1 LKKGEWAMGSR
12 RRRRGT
18 ESDGG
23 QGSASPA
30 GVSAVTT
37 TPATSGLAVDG
48 LPVLGGV
55 GGGIDDASNII
66 VVPLTKLLRVMV
78 PPLFISSLP
87 RTAIGFSFP
96 RGAEGRLLGVCLV
109 IATGTLS
116 FLLDKAL
123 GVLPA
128 LLMVWLMGGTTAII
142 LYNSTRH
149 GLAFVKEMCSTCRLR
164 PIIEEHEIMHLN
176 GVRSEEAVWMEARKK
191 YSYQGLGLATDPKI
205 HSFCPIAKRLK
216 ESP

>member
-1 LKKGEWAMGSR
+1 MEKGEWAKGSGG
-12 RRRRGT
+12 RRGAG
-18 ESDGG
+18 SDGG
-23 QGSASPA
+23 EGSADPA
-30 GVSAVTT
+30 GASTMTMTT
-37 TPATSGLAVDG
+37 ATTGLAVDS
-48 LPVLGGV
+48 LPLSGSA
-55 GGGIDDASNII
+55 GGGIDDASNVI

-96 RGAEGRLLGVCLV
+96 RGTEGRLIGACLV
-109 IATGTLS
+109 VATGALS

-128 LLMVWLMGGTTAII
+128 LLMLWLMGGTTAII
-142 LYNSTRH
+142 LYNSTWH
-149 GLAFVKEMCSTCRLR
+149 GLAFVKEMCSACRLR

-176 GVRSEEAVWMEARKK
+176 GLRSEEAVWREARKK
-191 YSYQGLGLATDPKI
+191 YSYEGLGLATDPQI

>member
-1 LKKGEWAMGSR
+1 MEKGEWAIGGRS
-12 RRRRGT
+12 RGT
-18 ESDGG
+18 GSDRCE
-23 QGSASPA
+23 GSVSPA
-30 GVSAVTT
+30 GVSTVMTRTT
-37 TPATSGLAVDG
+37 GLAVDG
-48 LPVLGGV
+48 LSLFGNVG
-55 GGGIDDASNII
+55 GGGIDDASNVI

-78 PPLFISSLP
+78 PPLFISALP

-96 RGAEGRLLGVCLV
+96 RGTEGRLLGACLV
-109 IATGTLS
+109 VATVALS
-116 FLLDKAL
+116 FLLDEAL

-128 LLMVWLMGGTTAII
+128 VLMVWLMGGTTAII
-142 LYNSTRH
+142 LYNSTWH

-191 YSYQGLGLATDPKI
+191 YSYEGLGLATDPKI

>member
-1 LKKGEWAMGSR
+1 MEKGEWAIGNSR
-12 RRRRGT
+12 RRTG
-18 ESDGG
+18 SDGG
-23 QGSASPA
+23 EGSASLA
-30 GVSAVTT
+30 GASTVTT
-37 TPATSGLAVDG
+37 PTTGLAVDG
-48 LPVLGGV
+48 LPVLGNV
-55 GGGIDDASNII
+55 GGGIDDASNVI

-96 RGAEGRLLGVCLV
+96 RGTEGRLLGACLV
-109 IATGTLS
+109 VATAALS
-116 FLLDKAL
+116 FLLDRAL

-128 LLMVWLMGGTTAII
+128 LLMVWLMGGTTALI

-191 YSYQGLGLATDPKI
+191 YSYEGLGLATDPKI

>member
-1 LKKGEWAMGSR
+1 MEKGEWAIGNSR
-12 RRRRGT
+12 RGRG
-18 ESDGG
+18 SDGSE
-23 QGSASPA
+23 GSASPA
-30 GVSAVTT
+30 GASTVTT
-37 TPATSGLAVDG
+37 PTTGLAVDG
-48 LPVLGGV
+48 LPVLGNV
-55 GGGIDDASNII
+55 GGGIDDASNVI
-66 VVPLTKLLRVMV
+66 VVPLTKLLRAMV

-87 RTAIGFSFP
+87 KNAIGFSFP
-96 RGAEGRLLGVCLV
+96 RGTEGRLLGACLV
-109 IATGTLS
+109 VATVALS

-142 LYNSTRH
+142 LYNSTWH

-191 YSYQGLGLATDPKI
+191 YSYEGLGLATDPKI

>member
-1 LKKGEWAMGSR
+1 MGSSSR
-12 RRRRGT
+12 RRGG

-30 GVSAVTT
+30 GPSAATT
-37 TPATSGLAVDG
+37 TPATSGLAADG
-48 LPVLGGV
+48 LPILGGV
-55 GGGIDDASNII
+55 GGGMDDASNII

-96 RGAEGRLLGVCLV
+96 RGTEGRLLGACLV

-128 LLMVWLMGGTTAII
+128 LLMVWLMGGTTVII

-164 PIIEEHEIMHLN
+164 PIIEEHETMHLN
-176 GVRSEEAVWMEARKK
+176 GERSRRWSGWKPRKK
-191 YSYQGLGLATDPKI
+191 YSYQG
-205 HSFCPIAKRLK
+205 
-216 ESP
+216 